1 MLVREIMTCP
11 AFSVHRESSLDEALQ
26 LMAER
31 TVTSLPVV
39 DDEDVLVGVL
49 SEIDLLRRAVE
60 ADRRAHATP
69 VHESEPLPETV
80 GVAAIPVPAFVDD
93 VDDPRWVNLAR
104 FGFCKRE
111 SVIRDALDKLRTHI
125 ESLA

>member
-1 MLVREIMTCP
+1 MHGADGGYFVVADVSPLGLGNAMETC
-11 AFSVHRESSLDEALQ
+11 
-26 LMAER
+26 
-31 TVTSLPVV
+31 
-39 DDEDVLVGVL
+39 
-49 SEIDLLRRAVE
+49 RA
-60 ADRRAHATP
+60 
-69 VHESEPLPETV
+69 LPETV